1 MKTVLCALNA
11 KYSHSSLAL
20 YNLKKY
26 CAEFDVSVKEYTINQ
41 DLSWVYSDLTGARA
55 DVYGFSC
62 YIWNITQT
70 LDLADRVK
78 KALPGAKIMLGGP
91 EAGKNAAAMFAAGFV
106 DYVILGEGEEATRG
120 LLCALSQNQSPETV
134 AGIAFRKN
142 GTVIENPPAPPVCE
156 IPFAYDEENIEN
168 FSGRLVYYESSR
180 GCPFGCTYCLS
191 CLDKSVRFSNL
202 EKVKRELLFFIR
214 HNVPIV
220 KFVDRT
226 FNADKRRTL
235 EIMRFLLENKK
246 NTLFHFE
253 MSADLF
259 DEEFLAFLKN
269 VPKGLFQFEIGIQS
283 TNPKT
288 LEAICRRSNVKKAL
302 AAVSR
307 IVALGTIH
315 VHLDLIAG
323 LPYENFESFH
333 RSFNQ
338 VYAVRPHMLQL
349 GFLKL
354 LHGTPLRH
362 DAKLHGYRA
371 TSTPPYEV
379 LTNNYLSPG
388 EICELKSIENAVEK
402 YYNSGV
408 FQNALAEVKPDD
420 AFCFYQALAKHLP
433 GGAPCAQAK
442 LFDYFYSFAGFSYGL
457 VMDFLLHNRGVKM
470 PGWARGE
477 PVSKAARDAFLQNGE
492 NRRKYFGNPEIP
504 VKELVKKIRIE
515 KCGGKVFMADYEKKT
530 VIEVLEWTPF

>member
-1 MKTVLCALNA
+1 
-11 KYSHSSLAL
+11 
-20 YNLKKY
+20 
-26 CAEFDVSVKEYTINQ
+26 
-41 DLSWVYSDLTGARA
+41 
-55 DVYGFSC
+55 
-62 YIWNITQT
+62 
-70 LDLADRVK
+70 
-78 KALPGAKIMLGGP
+78 ML
-91 EAGKNAAAMFAAGFV
+91 ETGFV

-120 LLCALSQNQSPETV
+120 LLCALSENRGLETV
-134 AGIAFRKN
+134 AGIAFWKD
-142 GTVIENPPAPPVCE
+142 GAITENPPAPLISE

-168 FSGRLVYYESSR
+168 FAGRLVYYESSR

-191 CLDKSVRFSNL
+191 CLDKSVRFSSL
-202 EKVKRELLFFIR
+202 DKVKRELAFFID
-214 HNVPIV
+214 HNVKIV

-235 EIMRFLLENKK
+235 EIMRFLTENKK

-259 DEEFLAFLKN
+259 DEEFLTFLES

-283 TNPKT
+283 ANLKT
-288 LEAICRRSNVKKAL
+288 LEAVGRRSNVAKAL
-302 AAVSR
+302 AAVSQ

-338 VYAVRPHMLQL
+338 VYAARPHMLQL

-354 LHGTPLRH
+354 LHGTPLRR
-362 DAKLHGYRA
+362 DADKHGYLA

-379 LTNNYLSPG
+379 LTNNYLSPE

-408 FQNALAEVKPDD
+408 FQNALAEVESGD
-420 AFCFYQALAKHLP
+420 AFCFYQGLAKHLP

-442 LFDYFYSFAGFSYGL
+442 LFDYFYSYAGFSFGL
-457 VMDFLLHNRGVKM
+457 VKDFLLHNRGVKM
-470 PGWARGE
+470 PKWAKWE
-477 PVSKAARDAFLQNGE
+477 QVSKAERDAFLQSSE
-492 NRRKYFGNPEIP
+492 NRLKYFGECETP

-515 KCGGKVFMADYEKKT
+515 KCGKKVFMANYENKT
-530 VIEVLEWTPF
+530 VVEILERF